1 MNLIKYKFI
10 VLLFVSTIFSDIFHA
25 KADLFQRSAVELEF
39 NNRIF
44 KNTVI
49 KSYPFQKTRS
59 DIGLFFDF
67 AWDKNNKQ
75 IIIKRDKKN
84 YPVIRFSLF
93 DKKNFPQ
100 GVSVFR
106 YNNIDLSK
114 VSDKKIK
121 ELLKKNKEA
130 KITLDNNKEIN
141 LKPDTYDYNDI
152 KLSSFNLDYINNIDT
167 NKGLLEIS
175 FRADFTNKRP
185 ELNKFAKG
193 LLEDDFYEAF
203 SDNGPYP
210 IREIEIKEY
219 KYDVDIRKGLNTPDI
234 ANRSQIDFT
243 YDNGEVR
250 TVRQESGIGQFR
262 QTFDFKNFPFDKQIL
277 KIKIASGA
285 RSTANINEA
294 WPKTGKAAVHF
305 ITHAEGA
312 FLGLENYLINVSEN
326 YLKEWTVKN
335 INIESDEIIVEN
347 FYNKYLDKT
356 HSYNENSIDL
366 ILNIERNS
374 AHYIYKIIIPIFL
387 ILSIAWYVLWIP
399 IEKLDARLNTSIVA
413 LLALI
418 AYNFVFLDDIPKLNY
433 LTALDKY
440 ILLSYIWC
448 CIPTFMSIGFSKF
461 IVKNQRKIILL
472 NKKLRTWLGFFY
484 LLITIQIFSF

>member
-1 MNLIKYKFI
+1 MNITKYKYI
-10 VLLFVSTIFSDIFHA
+10 ILLFLSTILSDIFHA
-25 KADLFQRSAVELEF
+25 KANIELEF

-44 KNTVI
+44 QGNVI
-49 KSYPFQKTRS
+49 KSYPFQETRY
-59 DIGLFFDF
+59 DIGLFYDF
-67 AWDKNNKQ
+67 SWDKNKKQ
-75 IIIKRDKKN
+75 IIIKRDKNN

-100 GVSVFR
+100 GISVKK
-106 YNNIDLSK
+106 YNDLNLSK
-114 VSDKKIK
+114 VSDKKIV
-121 ELLKKNKEA
+121 ELHKKNDEA
-130 KITLDNNKEIN
+130 KITLNSNKVIN
-141 LKPDTYDYNDI
+141 LKPYDYDYNDI

-185 ELNKFAKG
+185 ELNKFAKD
-193 LLEDDFYEAF
+193 LLKDDFYQAMNENA
-203 SDNGPYP
+203 PYP
-210 IREIEIKEY
+210 IQTVEIKEY
-219 KYDVDIRKGLNTPDI
+219 KYDVDIRKGVNTPDI

-285 RSTANINEA
+285 RSTANINET

-305 ITHAEGA
+305 ITPAEGA

-399 IEKLDARLNTSIVA
+399 TEKLDARLTTSIVA

-433 LTALDKY
+433 LTALDWY
-440 ILLSYIWC
+440 IFLSYIWC

-461 IVKNQRKIILL
+461 IVKNQRIVITI
-472 NKKLRTWLGFFY
+472 NKKLRFWLGVIY
-484 LLITIQIFSF
+484 LIFTLQIFSF

>member
-1 MNLIKYKFI
+1 MNFTKYKYI
-10 VLLFVSTIFSDIFHA
+10 ILLFLSTIFSNIFQA
-25 KADLFQRSAVELEF
+25 NASIELEF
-39 NNRIF
+39 NNRILQS
-44 KNTVI
+44 NII
-49 KSYPFQKTRS
+49 KSYPFQETRY
-59 DIGLFFDF
+59 DIGLFYDF
-67 AWDKNNKQ
+67 SWDHNKKQ
-75 IIIKRDKKN
+75 IIIKRDKEN

-100 GVSVFR
+100 GISVQK
-106 YNNIDLSK
+106 YNDLDLSK
-114 VSDKKIK
+114 VSDKIINELNKKK
-121 ELLKKNKEA
+121 EKA
-130 KITLDNNKEIN
+130 KITLNNNKVIN
-141 LKPDTYDYNDI
+141 LKPRIYDFNDV

-175 FRADFTNKRP
+175 FSADFTNKRP
-185 ELNKFAKG
+185 ELNKFAKD
-193 LLEDDFYEAF
+193 LLKDDFYQAMNENA
-203 SDNGPYP
+203 PYP
-210 IREIEIKEY
+210 IQEVEIKEY
-219 KYDVDIRKGLNTPDI
+219 KYDVDIRKGVNTPDV

-243 YDNGEVR
+243 YDDGEVR

-305 ITHAEGA
+305 ITPAEGA
-312 FLGLENYLINVSEN
+312 FLGLENYLTNVSEN

-399 IEKLDARLNTSIVA
+399 TEKLDARLNTSIVA

-448 CIPTFMSIGFSKF
+448 CIPIFMSIGFSKF
-461 IVKNQRKIILL
+461 IVKNQRKVIVI
-472 NKKLRTWLGFFY
+472 NKKLRSWLGIIYFLF
-484 LLITIQIFSF
+484 TIQIFNF